1 MEKMNEEFFDAQ
13 DGMDYKAIQKYLDN
27 LEKSSI
33 DKYYR
38 LCYGALMES
47 PEEMLAY
54 EGDVETKL
62 RGINKLITYFL
73 DKEEYEKCA
82 DLDKLLKMLP
92 KYE

>member
-1 MEKMNEEFFDAQ
+1 MNEEFFKE
-13 DGMDYKAIQKYLDN
+13 DGMNYKAIQKYLDD

-54 EGDVETKL
+54 EGDIKTKL

>member
-1 MEKMNEEFFDAQ
+1 MEKMNEEYFKK
-13 DGMDYKAIQKYLDN
+13 DGMNYKALQKYLDE

-47 PEEMLAY
+47 PKEMLAY
-54 EGDVETKL
+54 EGDLETKI
-62 RGINKLITYFL
+62 RGIEKLITYFL
-73 DKEEYEKCA
+73 DKEEYEKCS

-92 KYE
+92 THE

>member
-1 MEKMNEEFFDAQ
+1 MEKMNEEFFKE
-13 DGMDYKAIQKYLDN
+13 DGMNYKAIQKYLDD

-54 EGDVETKL
+54 EGDIKTKL